1 MQRMKRRA
9 VIAPVVFL
17 VALWVMSASPVAAGV
32 VHEVP
37 TQGRVV
43 HRAVIGGDWIAWG
56 ELGLS
61 DATGSIYI
69 QQISTNQITQI
80 GIDPNP
86 IYGPRARLNA
96 WAPWHPAIGIGG
108 DYVVWSDSRRTSP
121 QQATAHIRSYNLNTG
136 EETILSSLTTSD
148 GSEHQLPAIA
158 NGQVVWQTWN
168 AGGGGTMA
176 IQTAAAD
183 GSGGW
188 STFQSFPN
196 APWPIAHI
204 GADWVVWKN
213 DSDRGIYGKRLTDAT
228 TTVIHAG
235 VLTESPR
242 APVTNGTYVVWS
254 VRDEGGPQF
263 VNRIM
268 AYDLQTSTEFVI
280 LADTGSPEHKSNV
293 AISDR
298 YVVWEDWRQN
308 PEGVIDRIDL
318 DVWAYDL
325 LTGQAFAV
333 ASGPGVQH
341 EPWIDGNRVVWID
354 EAGGTRRIMW
364 TVIPEPTGATALLL
378 GAALG
383 LTRRRR

>member
-1 MQRMKRRA
+1 MRRLKRRA

-17 VALWVMSASPVAAGV
+17 AALWAMSASPAAADI

-61 DATGSIYI
+61 DATGSLYI
-69 QQISTNQITQI
+69 QQISSGQITQI

-96 WAPWHPAIGIGG
+96 WAPWHPAIGIDGE
-108 DYVVWSDSRRTSP
+108 YVVWSDSRRTSP
-121 QQATAHIRSYNLNTG
+121 QQITAHIRSYNLNTG
-136 EETILSSLTTSD
+136 VETILSSLTVGD
-148 GSEHQLPAIA
+148 GSEHQFPAIA
-158 NGQVVWQTWN
+158 DGQVVWQTWN
-168 AGGGGTMA
+168 AGGGGGMA

-183 GSGGW
+183 GGGGW
-188 STFQSFPN
+188 TTFQSFPN

-204 GADWVVWKN
+204 GGEWVVWKDDGN
-213 DSDRGIYGKRLTDAT
+213 RGIYGKRLTDAAA
-228 TTVIHAG
+228 TVIHAG
-235 VLTESPR
+235 VPTESPR
-242 APVTNGTYVVWS
+242 APVTNGQYVVWS

-268 AYDLQTSTEFVI
+268 GYDLASSTEFVI

-293 AISDR
+293 AISNR

-308 PEGVIDRIDL
+308 PAGVIDRIDL

-325 LTGQAFAV
+325 LTGHSFAV
-333 ASGPGVQH
+333 ASGPGIQH
-341 EPWIDGNRVVWID
+341 EPWIDGNRAIWID
-354 EAGGTRRIMW
+354 EADGTRRIKW
-364 TVIPEPTGATALLL
+364 TVIPEPSVAALLL
-378 GAALG
+378 GAAACVQ
-383 LTRRRR
+383 RRRF